1 MNEKY
6 QTIFEKANYIIK
18 LAVPKVFQEEIS
30 KQIKEQLQ
38 RKGSFLGSRYSMI
51 AMENS
56 QFKRGNSLLIR
67 DGSISQKDV
76 EYDWTDRLRQW
87 KEVQRSRGS
96 VTSMTD

>member
-1 MNEKY
+1 
-6 QTIFEKANYIIK
+6 
-18 LAVPKVFQEEIS
+18 
-30 KQIKEQLQ
+30 
-38 RKGSFLGSRYSMI
+38 MI